1 MRKWLPVGVVVGLV
15 CVVAVALSVMKIAAQ
30 GAAKA
35 GEDEPRAVGLPI
47 SRVLLFS
54 SGVGHFLREGSVT
67 GDARIDLSFPVSDI
81 NDLIKSLVVRD
92 LDDGHISA
100 VSYDSSAPVE
110 RTLKSFAVNL
120 TSNPTLESILN
131 QARGERVEVV
141 PAAGVAATLSGS
153 IVGVEKQKT
162 TIGKDD
168 HTVES
173 AVLNLWCA
181 DGVRSVKLSEVQ
193 RIKFLS
199 SALESEFKKALD
211 TLAKSHD
218 TQKKAVAVRCV
229 GEGKR
234 RIQIGYVVENPVWK
248 TSYRLVLGTKQG
260 KKAPYLQG
268 WAVVENSTD
277 EDWRDVRMGLIS
289 GRPISFQ
296 MDLYQPLF
304 MDRPTIQLEQFASLR
319 PVAYSGSLDD
329 LQRQKDAAAS
339 NTQQSMPPGVG
350 GLGGMGFGRAEQK
363 KEQAPRKRDEA
374 LRLNEKADA
383 DKEVFFMQQNL
394 AQNMNLS
401 QGVTTAAT
409 AAKLGDYFQYAID
422 KPVTLPRQKSALLPI
437 VGKDV
442 EAKRVSIYNQQVQP
456 KFPLLGLRFKNISG
470 VHLMQG
476 PITIFEG
483 SSYAGDAIINDLQP
497 NEERLVS
504 YAVDL
509 GTEVNPST
517 STDSG
522 RYLSFKA
529 VKGVLQATSKV
540 KRTRI
545 YRIKNRTEEE
555 RVVLVE
561 QAIDKNFKLIGD
573 KPTETAADVYR
584 FEVKVPA
591 TKTAD
596 LTVTEERDEMQRIE
610 ISSESDE
617 RLRFFASQPL
627 VSASLK
633 KGLEQAMT
641 LRLALMAS
649 QREAADLSRQLK
661 VITDDQMRLRENIK
675 ATPNTAQVY
684 KKYLKK
690 LDDQEEQIEKLQQM
704 LEKHKADEHA
714 KKKAFD
720 DFIANFNAE

>member
-1 MRKWLPVGVVVGLV
+1 
-15 CVVAVALSVMKIAAQ
+15 
-30 GAAKA
+30 
-35 GEDEPRAVGLPI
+35 
-47 SRVLLFS
+47 
-54 SGVGHFLREGSVT
+54 
-67 GDARIDLSFPVSDI
+67 
-81 NDLIKSLVVRD
+81 
-92 LDDGHISA
+92 
-100 VSYDSSAPVE
+100 
-110 RTLKSFAVNL
+110 
-120 TSNPTLESILN
+120 
-131 QARGERVEVV
+131 
-141 PAAGVAATLSGS
+141 
-153 IVGVEKQKT
+153 
-162 TIGKDD
+162 
-168 HTVES
+168 
-173 AVLNLWCA
+173 
-181 DGVRSVKLSEVQ
+181 
-193 RIKFLS
+193 
-199 SALESEFKKALD
+199 
-211 TLAKSHD
+211 
-218 TQKKAVAVRCV
+218 
-229 GEGKR
+229 
-234 RIQIGYVVENPVWK
+234 
-248 TSYRLVLGTKQG
+248 
-260 KKAPYLQG
+260 
-268 WAVVENSTD
+268 
-277 EDWRDVRMGLIS
+277 
-289 GRPISFQ
+289 
-296 MDLYQPLF
+296 
-304 MDRPTIQLEQFASLR
+304 
-319 PVAYSGSLDD
+319 
-329 LQRQKDAAAS
+329 
-339 NTQQSMPPGVG
+339 
-350 GLGGMGFGRAEQK
+350 EQK

-509 GTEVNPST
+509 GTEVNPSA